1 MPVIY
6 TIDPADRRITCA
18 GQGVLT
24 KEELDVHI
32 KRLQADPA
40 FNREYRQFWDL
51 SDVSRIELTFPEMMW
66 LAEKNIFAP
75 TTPRAFLAP
84 TDATF
89 GIARMFDMLRQAKG
103 ETGIRIFRERAEAI
117 AWLDGAPVAARLPA
131 VKQAI

>member
-1 MPVIY
+1 MPVTY
-6 TIDPADRRITCA
+6 TIDPTQRQITCA
-18 GQGVLT
+18 GQGIMT
-24 KEELDVHI
+24 KDELDVHI

-51 SDVSRIELTFPEMMW
+51 TDVIRIELTFPEMMW
-66 LAEKNIFAP
+66 LAEKNIFEP

-103 ETGIRIFRERAEAI
+103 ETGIRIFRERTEAI
-117 AWLDGAPVAARLPA
+117 AWLEAAAVADRHLVA
-131 VKQAI
+131 KQAI